1 MAQKGPTAARRLQ
14 QTIERWEKKSAGLV
28 VIELQRLKELEE
40 ENKKLR
46 PPVGATNARP
56 PKVAI

>member
-1 MAQKGPTAARRLQ
+1 MCQKLDIGQ
-14 QTIERWEKKSAGLV
+14 QTFYRCKKNPVGLDV
-28 VIELQRLKELEE
+28 VEVRRLKELEE

-46 PPVGATNARP
+46 PPVGATNAPP